1 MKRLVL
7 LSLVMLFLAPGS
19 MAAQTRKEEKAARE
33 AAREQQV
40 CDLVESGTFAISF
53 DRANPARGMSRT
65 LSPDYEMKFEN
76 NRVTTYLP
84 YFGRAYT
91 APMDPTKLAIELTD
105 QEVSVEKEKDPKKG
119 YSLTFSAKTQ
129 TNENITFYLKI
140 TYSGMVTLSINSSA
154 RESISYLGDLKM

>member
-1 MKRLVL
+1 MKRLVF
-7 LSLVMLFLAPGS
+7 LSLIMFFLIPGS
-19 MAAQTRKEEKAARE
+19 MTAQTRKEEKAARK
-33 AAREQQV
+33 AAQEQQV
-40 CDLVESGTFAISF
+40 CDLVESGSYAISF

-84 YFGRAYT
+84 YFGTAHT

-105 QEVSVEKEKDPKKG
+105 QEIDVKTEKDPKKG
-119 YSLTFSAKTQ
+119 YSVTFSAKTQ

-140 TYSGMVTLSINSSA
+140 TYSGMATLSINSST
-154 RESISYLGDLKM
+154 REPISFLGNLNM